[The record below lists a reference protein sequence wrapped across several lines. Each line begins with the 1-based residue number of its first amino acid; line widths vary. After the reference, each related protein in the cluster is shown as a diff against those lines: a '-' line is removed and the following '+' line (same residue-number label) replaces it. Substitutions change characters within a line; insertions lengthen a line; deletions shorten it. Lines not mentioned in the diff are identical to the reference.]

1 MLRTVIPPAMARPL
15 AATRNGRAD
24 DDAVEL
30 AWVTFMN
37 VRRVAIIETS
47 TLWFLLFCRNTEDS
61 NDLAVRG

>member
-47 TLWFLLFCRNTEDS
+47 TLWLLLFCRITEDS